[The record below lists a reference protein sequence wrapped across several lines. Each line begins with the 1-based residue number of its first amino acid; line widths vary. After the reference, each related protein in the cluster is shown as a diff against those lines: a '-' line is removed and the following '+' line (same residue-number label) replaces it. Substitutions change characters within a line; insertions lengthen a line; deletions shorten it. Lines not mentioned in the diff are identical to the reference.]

1 LPNGGSDGGLRDGG
15 FANRAPGVQG
25 ARPAFGAAGTAGGAG
40 SLLGASEPGTDLVN
54 LLMQDADQYTWVA
67 ACVGANSAAGF
78 QLATEEPV
86 LSIGG
91 FNGTDPWPSLE
102 TFQEMVARGEI
113 HYFIAGGRGFGNSN
127 TAQQISAWVAANF
140 QATTIDGV
148 SVYDL
153 TGKV

>member
-1 LPNGGSDGGLRDGG
+1 
-15 FANRAPGVQG
+15 
-25 ARPAFGAAGTAGGAG
+25 
-40 SLLGASEPGTDLVN
+40 
-54 LLMQDADQYTWVA
+54 M
-67 ACVGANSAAGF
+67 
-78 QLATEEPV
+78 
-86 LSIGG
+86 SIGG

-140 QATTIDGV
+140 QATTVDGV

-153 TGKV
+153 TGLV